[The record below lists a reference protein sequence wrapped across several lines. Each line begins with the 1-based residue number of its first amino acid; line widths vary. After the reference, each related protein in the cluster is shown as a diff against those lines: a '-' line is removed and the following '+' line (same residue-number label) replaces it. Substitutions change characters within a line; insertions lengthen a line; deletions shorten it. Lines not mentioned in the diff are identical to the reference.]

1 MDRDMRLHIRTR
13 FILVSVHFHTSTQY
27 THARARP
34 LWYVSPP
41 SSYRANCY
49 CARLDDFSRLASL
62 RITAEM
68 SPSVF
73 HIADT
78 FEQIGHTLRYEFDL
92 VHLAGARTTIGT
104 DYPITKT
111 PNLLPPVAGLVGKVT
126 VDPRVAKN
134 PIVPEIHQGKTA
146 EEISGP
152 ILCYLLTLGA
162 AEAIGKEKTT
172 GSIEVGKKANFVAFS
187 HDLSRG
193 EFKDAEV
200 LQTWFEGRVV
210 FSREA
215 LEEEARSL

>member
-1 MDRDMRLHIRTR
+1 
-13 FILVSVHFHTSTQY
+13 
-27 THARARP
+27 
-34 LWYVSPP
+34 
-41 SSYRANCY
+41 
-49 CARLDDFSRLASL
+49 
-62 RITAEM
+62 M

-78 FEQIGHTLRYEFDL
+78 FEQIGHTLRYEFDR

-126 VDPRVAKN
+126 VDPRRATRTGS
-134 PIVPEIHQGKTA
+134 PRAEEAEESHDDGSKTA
-146 EEISGP
+146 GEVSGP

-162 AEAIGKEKTT
+162 AEALGKENTT

-187 HDLSRG
+187 HDLSKG
-193 EFKDAEV
+193 EFADAEV

-210 FSREA
+210 FSREE